1 MFQYVARC
9 SQLAEWR
16 ILHIC
21 HQSLTAHLILW
32 HMSFHRYT
40 FQCVVVHL
48 HPYDSHFRL
57 AANLIDGLV
66 TDVGD
71 AGKDFRLFVWNGEVA
86 AFVRYTATKQRGVG
100 RIEDSNVGICH
111 WLALFID
118 DGARQVAVG
127 LVDTLH
133 IDFSVVG
140 LHGHADR
147 VEAYHLLDGIGQFL
161 VLDGGCDAEVLQFVV
176 EEVDDVFRLLVVQL
190 EQSLAERHIIIGMA
204 NALCEGSKWHAKDAG
219 HERQSI

>member
-1 MFQYVARC
+1 
-9 SQLAEWR
+9 
-16 ILHIC
+16 
-21 HQSLTAHLILW
+21 
-32 HMSFHRYT
+32 MSFHRYS

-66 TDVGD
+66 TDVGN

-86 AFVRYTATKQRGVG
+86 ALVRHTTTKQRGVG

-140 LHGHADR
+140 LHGHANGI
-147 VEAYHLLDGIGQFL
+147 EAYHLLDGIWQFL
-161 VLDGGCDAEVLQFVV
+161 VLDGSSNAEVLQFVV
-176 EEVDDVFRLLVVQL
+176 EEVDDVFLLLVIQL
-190 EQSLAERHIIIGMA
+190 EQGIAERHIIIYMA
-204 NALCEGSKWHAKDAG
+204 DALGISATWYAKDAS
-219 HERQSI
+219 H